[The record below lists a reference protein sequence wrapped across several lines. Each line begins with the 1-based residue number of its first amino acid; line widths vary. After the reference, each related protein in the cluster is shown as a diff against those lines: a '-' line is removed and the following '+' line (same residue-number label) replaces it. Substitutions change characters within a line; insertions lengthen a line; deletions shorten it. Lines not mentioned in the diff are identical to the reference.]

1 MDYINQK
8 ICHLAESL
16 LIKGEFL
23 SWQLFSLPPLSISD
37 IEIAPTC
44 NKRSDRLVVEKIIAT
59 GIVGS
64 ILATNATE
72 TATTYSVEVLA
83 VLSSVSSWEENE
95 RIIVASDS
103 SDSYEHSIT
112 FTIRHNPDESFTLLG
127 VMF

>member
-1 MDYINQK
+1 MEYITK
-8 ICHLAESL
+8 KVCHLAESL

-23 SWQLFSLPPLSISD
+23 NWQLFSLPPLSITD

-103 SDSYEHSIT
+103 GDSYEHSII
-112 FTIRHNPDESFTLLG
+112 FTIRHNFDESFTLLG